1 MWVIVLADGG
11 KYLSPVIPVE
21 WSCLEWACYGLTE
34 ATLAVIFFHGVRWHF
49 STAFTYYQ
57 DINIFPLTRPF
68 CSSLLSCAYS
78 GVNFLPSTTLLGSFY
93 FRTQDICLCF
103 DNWELLRTQKCA
115 TSYHPLFPKAL
126 QTLLHSWDI
135 WKMCTSAYEA
145 SGNIRLKLTLPIS
158 CLFGSLRI
166 WAPRSPTMHRW
177 LCFSK
182 SCLELGSPTFY
193 RCSHCSP
200 WTLLLPLRLP
210 WWLTWLAGEELMFGS
225 YVQITL
231 HQAVLLSWELGLTAA
246 IALLVCFLM
255 HLYLCGTDREQ
266 QNQLMLSRN
275 HFLHVRTVSGVALL
289 Y

>member
-1 MWVIVLADGG
+1 MLIRVWISFHPQLCWAAFTSGG
-11 KYLSPVIPVE
+11 KTFAFVLIIGNCWGHKNV
-21 WSCLEWACYGLTE
+21 L
-34 ATLAVIFFHGVRWHF
+34 LAIIL
-49 STAFTYYQ
+49 Y
-57 DINIFPLTRPF
+57 
-68 CSSLLSCAYS
+68 
-78 GVNFLPSTTLLGSFY
+78 
-93 FRTQDICLCF
+93 
-103 DNWELLRTQKCA
+103 
-115 TSYHPLFPKAL
+115 FPKPYKL
-126 QTLLHSWDI
+126 FLLHSWDI

-145 SGNIRLKLTLPIS
+145 SENIRLKLTLPIS

-177 LCFSK
+177 LCFLK